1 MDNYIMYNGIKIELT
16 PEQVKLMQESESKK
30 SPFDMADEGYRYYY
44 SGYNFEVL
52 EDYDRGYKDDELR
65 YKSGNYCTDENIM
78 KQHALH
84 MKLNNLLWRYSMT
97 HGGDKID
104 WYSDSTKVFIYY
116 NANTDSFR
124 TSECYFVKYFGA
136 VPFVNSKT
144 ADTAIEEVVNP
155 FIEEHPEFDIT
166 KM

>member
-1 MDNYIMYNGIKIELT
+1 MDNYIMLNGKKIPLT
-16 PEQVKLMQESESKK
+16 PEQVKLIQMEKTEK
-30 SPFDMADEGYRYYY
+30 SPFDRVEKGEIYYY
-44 SGYNFEVL
+44 VEHRLDVKSSKEYNVQAD
-52 EDYDRGYKDDELR
+52 DYAYDC
-65 YKSGNYCTDENIM
+65 GNYCTDENIM
-78 KQHALH
+78 KQHAFH